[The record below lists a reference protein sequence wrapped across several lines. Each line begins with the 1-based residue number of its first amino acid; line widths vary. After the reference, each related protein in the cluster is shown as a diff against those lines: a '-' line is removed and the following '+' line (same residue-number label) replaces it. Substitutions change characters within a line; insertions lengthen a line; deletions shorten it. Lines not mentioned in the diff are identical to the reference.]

1 MSDALAKYRELEARL
16 VHIRWIHRGLES
28 QEEDEILDKMDGAW
42 SRLSVQEQSEVNA
55 APPRS
60 LLQREHAITRTRM
73 DTDVWLYREL
83 PPRSMEAA

>member
-42 SRLSVQEQSEVNA
+42 SRLSAQEQSEVNA

-60 LLQREHAITRTRM
+60 LLQRERAITRTTM

>member
-1 MSDALAKYRELEARL
+1 MSDALARYWGLEAEL
-16 VHIRWIHRGLES
+16 VRIRWIHGGLES

-42 SRLSVQEQSEVNA
+42 SRLSAQEQSELNA

-60 LLQREHAITRTRM
+60 LLRSSHAITRMTM
-73 DTDVWLYREL
+73 DMDVWLYREL